1 MIHPTDFD
9 PPMPSTEADLMGLIA
24 SMVERWRWL
33 AGATV
38 LGIAL
43 SAIAVAWTRGYSAT
57 AMFVVERQSGNLSQF
72 SGLAN
77 QLGFDVPSGLEGD
90 PLGLFEA
97 LLHSD
102 DLLLELSEATYSIV
116 PREGEDPVQGSA
128 SSLLG
133 LNGKTEAARRREIVD
148 HFRDHVSARVL
159 FEANAVEVS
168 ATTPWPELSEA
179 IVEKALSLV
188 NAFNLERRRR
198 TSGAERAFVEANVA
212 EAESRLLKAE
222 AELEAFLDTNRRY
235 QQSPQLMFRF
245 SRLQRAVDR
254 QQLLVTSLLQA
265 LEQARIAE
273 VRNTPVISVVDRPAG
288 SARPSASIGLAA
300 AAGGGLALALAL
312 LACAVADYVGR
323 QRRFGSPSLERLRAA
338 TGRVKTPRRPVDS
351 TTRAEA
357 APRVP

>member
-1 MIHPTDFD
+1 
-9 PPMPSTEADLMGLIA
+9 MGLLA
-24 SMVERWRWL
+24 SLVERWRWL
-33 AGATV
+33 AGATA

-57 AMFVVERQSGNLSQF
+57 AMFVVEQQSGNLSQF

-77 QLGFDVPSGLEGD
+77 QLGFDVPGGLEGD

-102 DLLLELSEATYSIV
+102 DLLLELSEETYSIV
-116 PREGEDPVQGSA
+116 KREGEDPVRASA
-128 SSLLG
+128 SELLG
-133 LNGKTEAARRREIVD
+133 LKGDNEAERRREVVD
-148 HFRDHVSARVL
+148 HFRDHVGARVL

-188 NAFNLERRRR
+188 NEFNLERRRR

-212 EAESRLLKAE
+212 EAERRLLDAE
-222 AELEAFLDTNRRY
+222 AELEAFLDGNRRY
-235 QQSPQLMFRF
+235 QQSPQLLFRF
-245 SRLQRAVDR
+245 SRLQRVVDR

-273 VRNTPVISVVDRPAG
+273 VRNTPVISVVDRPTG

-300 AAGGGLALALAL
+300 LAGGGLALALAI

-338 TGRVKTPRRPVDS
+338 TGLGEGARASADS
-351 TTRAEA
+351 GVEA
-357 APRVP
+357 GAGPPDP